1 MTAIEEMMKDTE
13 KKLGLTL
20 SQIREMSPGE
30 FKKHVEKVTGKPVT
44 IGPAGLHKTI
54 SSEPINAEID
64 KILKKSLFTRIL
76 DYFKRKIKEYT

>member
-1 MTAIEEMMKDTE
+1 MKDTE

-44 IGPAGLHKTI
+44 IGPAYSDGVI
-54 SSEPINAEID
+54 SREQINAEVD
-64 KILKKSLFTRIL
+64 KILKKGLFTRIF
-76 DYFKRKIKEYT
+76 DYFKRKP